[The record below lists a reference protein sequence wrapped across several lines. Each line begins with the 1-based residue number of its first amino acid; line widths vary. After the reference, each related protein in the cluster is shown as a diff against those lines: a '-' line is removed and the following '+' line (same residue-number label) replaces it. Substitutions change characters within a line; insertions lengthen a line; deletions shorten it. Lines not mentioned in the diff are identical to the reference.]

1 MIDEAIFDAEEKM
14 EKAVSVARDDLSGIR
29 TGRANPGMF
38 ARVNVE
44 YYGTPTPI
52 TQMCSINVPEA
63 RMVVIKP
70 YEAGQLRAIED
81 AIRNSDLGVN
91 PTNDGTIIRVAIPQ
105 LTEER
110 RRELVKQAKAKGEDA
125 KVSVRNIRRRAMD
138 DIEKARKFAL
148 EKFSNELL
156 AVKDSLDAALLI
168 EAAEVQ
174 SYKDGVDLTAKQL
187 ASVFDKFNIAEI
199 NPVGEKFDPNK
210 HQAISMLENSGE
222 PNTVTSVLQKGYTL
236 NDRVLRPALVMV
248 AK

>member
-1 MIDEAIFDAEEKM
+1 MTENTQNPQ
-14 EKAVSVARDDLSGIR
+14 DDN
-29 TGRANPGMF
+29 TA
-38 ARVNVE
+38 
-44 YYGTPTPI
+44 
-52 TQMCSINVPEA
+52 
-63 RMVVIKP
+63 
-70 YEAGQLRAIED
+70 
-81 AIRNSDLGVN
+81 
-91 PTNDGTIIRVAIPQ
+91 
-105 LTEER
+105 TEE
-110 RRELVKQAKAKGEDA
+110 ELQQNGAAGSLDDRIGELEAQLKEAQAAVLYVKADGEN
-125 KVSVRNIRRRAMD
+125 VRRRAMD

-168 EAAEVQ
+168 EATDVQ
-174 SYKDGVDLTAKQL
+174 SYKDGVKLTVNQL

-199 NPVGEKFDPNK
+199 NPLGEKFDPNK